1 MSDITIINNALSS
14 ASVNPYVSK
23 NAGKVSADNVSR
35 NEDRSELMKE
45 DVVDITSVKLSSKDE
60 SKQEEESSAVDKE
73 KEVSKAVQERNEK
86 LAQERMQAL
95 NRQYIGLNFSID
107 EKTED
112 TIVKVTDMNTKK
124 LVRQIPSEEFLK
136 LSEKL
141 EKLQDMNIS
150 NDEKNSLGRGLIFDE
165 KA

>member
-35 NEDRSELMKE
+35 KEDRSELLKE
-45 DVVDITSVKLSSKDE
+45 DVVDITSVKLSSKEE
-60 SKQEEESSAVDKE
+60 SKQEEKSSAVDKE

-141 EKLQDMNIS
+141 DKLQDMNIS
-150 NDEKNSLGRGLIFDE
+150 SDEKNLLGRGLIFDE